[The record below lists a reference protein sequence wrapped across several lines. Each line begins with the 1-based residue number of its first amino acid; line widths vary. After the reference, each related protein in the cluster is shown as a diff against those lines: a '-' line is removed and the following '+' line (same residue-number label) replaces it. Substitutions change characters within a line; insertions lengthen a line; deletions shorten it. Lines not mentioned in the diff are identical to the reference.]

1 MWGKVSTSKSG
12 SIPRLLASGSVIF
25 LLSIILEIQM
35 RKSVSRLS
43 LLILTGSI
51 ALLMTSCGTNKITQC
66 DSIAEI
72 TDKAQV
78 VASNLSKLV
87 KSKTTD
93 PNTIINAFDNLSTN
107 MRKLSKDVQLLE
119 IQDRKLKS
127 FQSRSSTIYSDYAQA
142 INVLSSLLKSES
154 QNENAS
160 NKAMTNLN
168 TVLAKEKTLANEF
181 NSYCKTK

>member
-1 MWGKVSTSKSG
+1 
-12 SIPRLLASGSVIF
+12 
-25 LLSIILEIQM
+25 M

-127 FQSRSSTIYSDYAQA
+127 FGSSGSPVIATRYS
-142 INVLSSLLKSES
+142 VSL
-154 QNENAS
+154 
-160 NKAMTNLN
+160 
-168 TVLAKEKTLANEF
+168 
-181 NSYCKTK
+181 